1 MVELSPMKKSL
12 SHPTPTVYGIPN
24 CDSVKKARVWMEE
37 HAPSYV
43 FHDFKKQG
51 VPEAALDFWLS
62 KVSWEVLVNRK
73 GTTWRKLAP
82 EQQAKVSDA
91 KSART
96 LMLETPSVIK
106 RPVVVVGD
114 SVMVGVNPE
123 AWGSVIQ

>member
-12 SHPTPTVYGIPN
+12 SHPTPTIYGIPN

-51 VPEAALDFWLS
+51 LPEDALDFWLS

-73 GTTWRKLAP
+73 GTTWRKLSPAH
-82 EQQAKVSDA
+82 QAKVNDA
-91 KSART
+91 KSARA
-96 LMLETPSVIK
+96 LMLDNPSVIK
-106 RPVVVVGD
+106 RPVVVVGETV
-114 SVMVGVNPE
+114 SVGVNPE
-123 AWGSVIQ
+123 AWESVIQ